1 MLITAE
7 ESEVGHG
14 VGVYGG
20 NEETLLLAICSLWL
34 KFAPQSRP
42 VSQAVHGP
50 LPVDIGLPSS
60 SASLCLM
67 ALVTDLE
74 TPQ

>member
-1 MLITAE
+1 MGLEFME
-7 ESEVGHG
+7 EG
-14 VGVYGG
+14 GG
-20 NEETLLLAICSLWL
+20 NEKTLLLAIRSLWL
-34 KFAPQSRP
+34 KFPPQDRP